1 MKWTGQCETGVMNND
16 HGHTP
21 GCLDGNCPGWSG
33 RIGARRSTAFF
44 GASSAVRDIP
54 NEERFGVCRR
64 ET

>member
-1 MKWTGQCETGVMNND
+1 MMTT
-16 HGHTP
+16 TRP
-21 GCLDGNCPGWSG
+21 GLAGMG
-33 RIGARRSTAFF
+33 TALVGKDRCKTEHRFF